1 MEEFILDDKFILVDD
16 TITRNTQI
24 NSQEYGMYVA
34 SLLLVGIQSVSKL
47 MVGSYTLCYALEGLN
62 PIPKRSINTANINI
76 KSLMRK
82 VDCGITQSAHQSLYI
97 IDPEVL
103 RNYPKY
109 ATKVYVS
116 EIYTIMN
123 TGLRYRKDLLKY
135 YILLLTL
142 LAGKKENCILAAKW
156 TIEQLCIRS
165 GLSKDTVCKYNKT
178 LCDLQ
183 LIYFY
188 DKYIFDDKGK
198 CQSTIFATWRNK
210 HHVQRYINHY
220 YPDSVPVSKATVN
233 QRRSYAMM
241 YRWLCEGKQYDAET
255 LEKIK
260 EYSINHNQ
268 KLQAKIDKPN
278 TSDAEREYLRTKLF
292 DLSVLKRGDCM

>member
-34 SLLLVGIQSVSKL
+34 SLLLVGVQSIPKL
-47 MVGSYTLCYALEGLN
+47 MVSSYTLCYALEGLE
-62 PIPKRSINTANINI
+62 PIPKRSINTANNSL
-76 KSLMRK
+76 KSLTQK
-82 VDCGITQSAHQSLYI
+82 LNCGISLSVHRNQYI
-97 IDPEVL
+97 IDTQTI
-103 RNYPKY
+103 RNYSKY
-109 ATKVYVS
+109 ATKVYI
-116 EIYTIMN
+116 ENIYTIMRSKLSN
-123 TGLRYRKDLLKY
+123 RKGLLKY

-183 LIYFY
+183 LIYCY
-188 DKYIFDDKGK
+188 DKYIFDDNGK
-198 CQSTIFATWRNK
+198 CQSTIFATWKNK

-220 YPDSVPVSKATVN
+220 YPDSVPVSKDTVN

-241 YRWLCEGKQYDAET
+241 YRWLCEGKQYDTET

-278 TSDAEREYLRTKLF
+278 TSDVEREYLRTKLF
-292 DLSVLKRGDCM
+292 DLSVLERGDCM

>member
-1 MEEFILDDKFILVDD
+1 MA
-16 TITRNTQI
+16 I
-24 NSQEYGMYVA
+24 NAYN
-34 SLLLVGIQSVSKL
+34 
-47 MVGSYTLCYALEGLN
+47 LCHALEGQIE
-62 PIPKRSINTANINI
+62 IPKRSISSTNVNLKSFYQKTIYNIAP
-76 KSLMRK
+76 
-82 VDCGITQSAHQSLYI
+82 THHQGLYI
-97 IDPEVL
+97 VDTESF
-103 RNYPKY
+103 RNYPQY
-109 ATKVYVS
+109 ATKVYV
-116 EIYTIMN
+116 EDVYTIMHSK
-123 TGLRYRKDLLKY
+123 LSSRKGLLKY

-188 DKYIFDDKGK
+188 DKYIFDDNGK
-198 CQSTIFATWRNK
+198 CQSTIFATWKNK

-220 YPDSVPVSKATVN
+220 YPDSVPVSKDTVN

-241 YRWLCEGKQYDAET
+241 YRWLCEGKQYDTET

-278 TSDAEREYLRTKLF
+278 TSDIEREYLRTKLF
-292 DLSVLKRGDCM
+292 DLSVFERGDCM